1 LISGHRS
8 KTMPMNPET
17 LVRPDVA
24 IMQMEQQLEQVRQ
37 AYDLTVDQYRSGTDW
52 LAQVPEAFKNSPEFQ
67 ALMQEPCNS
76 SAPENR
82 QYLDPQPGMRFLD
95 VGCCANLANHRLDQW
110 PSTYYGVDI
119 SPALIEAMQGFVANH
134 QISIGGLHVAEVA
147 DLPFETD
154 FFDIADVIGVLEY
167 CTLDHTER
175 ALAELN
181 RVLKP
186 GAKMVVDIPNL
197 AHPLVETMFQLE
209 DYLGRPNVPKP
220 QAAFER
226 LLTPL
231 FAIDRVDDSHVMLKY
246 FVRAIKGKN

>member
-1 LISGHRS
+1 
-8 KTMPMNPET
+8 MPINPET
-17 LVRPDVA
+17 QSDIA
-24 IMQMEQQLEQVRQ
+24 ITQIAQQLEQIRR
-37 AYDLTVDQYRSGTDW
+37 AYDLTVEQHRSGADW
-52 LAQVPEAFKNSPEFQ
+52 LAQVPEAFKNSAELQ

-76 SAPENR
+76 DAPENR
-82 QYLDPQPGMRFLD
+82 QYLDPQSGMRFLD

-119 SPALIEAMQGFVANH
+119 SAALIEAMQGFAANH
-134 QISIGGLHVAEVA
+134 QIPIGGLHVAEVA

-167 CTLDHTER
+167 CTLDYTER
-175 ALAELN
+175 ALVELS

-186 GAKMVVDIPNL
+186 GARMVVDIPNL

-231 FAIDRVDDSHVMLKY
+231 FAVDHVDDSHVMLKY
-246 FVRAIKGKN
+246 FVRAIKGKNQCP